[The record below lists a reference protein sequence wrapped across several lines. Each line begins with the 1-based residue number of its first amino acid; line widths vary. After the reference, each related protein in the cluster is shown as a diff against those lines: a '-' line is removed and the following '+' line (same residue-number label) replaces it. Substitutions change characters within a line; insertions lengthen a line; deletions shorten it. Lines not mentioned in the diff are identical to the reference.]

1 MLKKGFALLLA
12 AIVTNRLSQVFRYG
26 QVRWY
31 CIIPDSICGMTSLL
45 LSLGVL
51 LGKKDNNIL
60 HFTWLLAL
68 FGGTATVI
76 YATFL
81 DQDISFFYL
90 PTISGLLH
98 HSLSATLAIAI
109 LLFGYVDISYKK
121 WYCTFFGFTAYVT
134 LGAFLMHTFNMSD
147 AFHIAEPLI
156 EGTPLTLWVMTP
168 MYAAAYGL
176 LLLIV
181 EVVKRKRTASVTT
194 V

>member
-1 MLKKGFALLLA
+1 M
-12 AIVTNRLSQVFRYG
+12 
-26 QVRWY
+26 
-31 CIIPDSICGMTSLL
+31 P
-45 LSLGVL
+45 
-51 LGKKDNNIL
+51 
-60 HFTWLLAL
+60 
-68 FGGTATVI
+68 
-76 YATFL
+76 
-81 DQDISFFYL
+81 
-90 PTISGLLH
+90 
-98 HSLSATLAIAI
+98 LAIAI

-156 EGTPLTLWVMTP
+156 EGTPLTIWVMTP
-168 MYAAAYGL
+168 MYAAGYGL